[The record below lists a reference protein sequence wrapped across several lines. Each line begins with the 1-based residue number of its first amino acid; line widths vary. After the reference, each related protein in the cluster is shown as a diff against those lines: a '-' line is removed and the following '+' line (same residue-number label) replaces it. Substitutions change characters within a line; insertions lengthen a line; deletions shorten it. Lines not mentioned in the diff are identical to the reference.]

1 MISGRAPL
9 PGLFDSRSTFACLP
23 PREFTPAQPPAAL
36 QQQEARRS
44 AHPHRE
50 PKRHPSTPRF
60 PAHVRSLQEPP
71 RHALDTPWQQSAII
85 QNRNLLRWQIERTG
99 RLEGRSGTL
108 TGRTGIFSLFRGGGL
123 TCPEMAICFG
133 TLPDGSLSSRAGV
146 EHLSW
151 ARRTMSKCSGL
162 LGSQSQCDLNPPRL
176 QFPPACGFTAQLLVN
191 IQLNLLNGSFQ
202 ASRRLPA
209 YFGNHGNQNL

>member
-108 TGRTGIFSLFRGGGL
+108 TGRTGIFNLFRGGG
-123 TCPEMAICFG
+123 TPPTRRRHPAERRSRIAAGSCPELGRRGRRSLYRYSSFKRLCPQKAVETGHPPSPQTKLPLRSNRQFHPRNRCRFCESSDRCGQFG
-133 TLPDGSLSSRAGV
+133 
-146 EHLSW
+146 E
-151 ARRTMSKCSGL
+151 
-162 LGSQSQCDLNPPRL
+162 
-176 QFPPACGFTAQLLVN
+176 F
-191 IQLNLLNGSFQ
+191 
-202 ASRRLPA
+202 
-209 YFGNHGNQNL
+209 